1 MLSLIF
7 GAGASYGSE
16 AKGVPTPP
24 QGDYLFGELEKLNG
38 AYSRLPEEIKHEF
51 REKGFEQGMLVVPN
65 DCSII
70 NPLQKELAL
79 YLSAF
84 KPSEK
89 NVYVKLFRMLGGLV
103 NEIHLMTLNYDL
115 LIEQSLAISG
125 AKYVRYGVHEGEVS
139 LLKVHGSSNFVPDVG
154 ENFLGGMTAVNC
166 GSFIRTDRMDFLNNH
181 NDIQHWCD
189 SPKSAFLSPMMCMY
203 NKEKRAV
210 INKEMLETLKSDFNK
225 AVTESETVVIVGV
238 KYVQHDHHIWDAILD
253 SKADVIVVDPKP
265 DEELIGEL
273 NRKQINTTI
282 IRKPFDDC
290 VMRLAGLIRSKLR
303 TKSVL

>member
-38 AYSRLPEEIKHEF
+38 AFSGLPEEIKHEF
-51 REKGFEQGMLVVPN
+51 REKGFEQGMLIVPN
-65 DCSII
+65 DSSII

-84 KPSEK
+84 KPSEN
-89 NVYVKLFRMLGGLV
+89 NVYVKLFRMLGDLI

-125 AKYVRYGVHEGEVS
+125 VKYVRYGVYEGEVS

-154 ENFLGGMTAVNC
+154 EALLGGMTAVNC
-166 GSFIRTDRMDFLNNH
+166 GSFIRTDRMICLNSH
-181 NDIQHWCD
+181 DDIQRWCD
-189 SPKSAFLSPMMCMY
+189 SAKSDFLSPMMCMY

-210 INKEMLETLKSDFNK
+210 INKEMIEALKSDFIK

-265 DEELIGEL
+265 DEELISEL
-273 NRKQINTTI
+273 KRMGINTTI
-282 IRKPFDDC
+282 IERPFGDC